1 MHLERRRRRGSGRRS
16 LLDMEVLDPGATPCH
31 AGSHGQQQGGHKA
44 KGSREKGESEPQPV
58 CDFLGEGK
66 AGRGKPFRAGVV
78 PVRAAGFG
86 LQRWCPAVRYLL
98 PPPPPPGDEE
108 GQGDTASGGLQDRQR
123 RSGPGSLS
131 VRIRGTALRT
141 QRGPWPAPELP
152 GPTNLSGFPSQKG
165 SEDVKPS

>member
-108 GQGDTASGGLQDRQR
+108 GRGILPPGVCRTDSGGQAQGRLACVSEVPPCVP
-123 RSGPGSLS
+123 SG
-131 VRIRGTALRT
+131 ALGRL
-141 QRGPWPAPELP
+141 RNCP
-152 GPTNLSGFPSQKG
+152 GPRTFLASPARK
-165 SEDVKPS
+165 VLKM